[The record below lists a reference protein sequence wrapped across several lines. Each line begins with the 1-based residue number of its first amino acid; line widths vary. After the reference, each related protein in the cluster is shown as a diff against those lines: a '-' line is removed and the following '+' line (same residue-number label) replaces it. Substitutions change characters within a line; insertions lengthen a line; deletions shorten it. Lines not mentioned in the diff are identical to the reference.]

1 MRVAAN
7 KEEVLRITDQ
17 FRGKNGMV
25 YDLKIGPS
33 RLTLCISPRMTSQDA
48 GDWHIEAAVS
58 KAPDGVV
65 VGAWGPTKAGAL
77 AAVGKAW
84 AVEATAGTLP
94 VFDWDAV
101 RKALDGVRAL

>member
-33 RLTLCISPRMTSQDA
+33 RLTLCIAPRMNPQDA
-48 GDWHIEAAVS
+48 GDWHIEAAVA
-58 KAPDGVV
+58 KAPDGIVV
-65 VGAWGPTKAGAL
+65 AAWGPTKTAAL

-84 AVEATAGTLP
+84 AVEAAAGTLP
-94 VFDWDAV
+94 AFDWDAV
-101 RKALDGVRAL
+101 SKALGAVRAL